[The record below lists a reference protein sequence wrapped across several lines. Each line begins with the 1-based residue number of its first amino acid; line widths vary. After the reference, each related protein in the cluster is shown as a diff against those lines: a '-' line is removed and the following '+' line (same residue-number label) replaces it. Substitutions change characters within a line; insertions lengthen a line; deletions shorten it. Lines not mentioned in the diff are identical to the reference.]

1 MRYYILF
8 VIISAIGGIISFIA
22 NDVDWFY
29 TWVGCGALLAVTEFF
44 GDSVK
49 NQEEQNKY
57 LKNINNN
64 IAKIITKLESNE

>member
-22 NDVDWFY
+22 NDPNWFY
-29 TWVGCGALLAVTEFF
+29 TWVAVGALIAITEFF
-44 GDSVK
+44 SDSIK